1 MTTERQ
7 PLSLADAE
15 MITRTRHLGW
25 DSGTY
30 AEAQD
35 LRLAAMREGLSPQAF
50 DQDAPEYRAAIRRAH
65 LMGVAGGLVLAFV
78 CLVIGIALYDA
89 INTNWPVACDGTA
102 ALPSCAA
109 RILGALT

>member
-1 MTTERQ
+1 MTTDQ
-7 PLSLADAE
+7 KPLSLADAE
-15 MITRTRHLGW
+15 MIRRTRHLGW
-25 DSGTY
+25 DSGTC

-35 LRLAAMREGLSPQAF
+35 LRLAAMSEGLSPQAF

-65 LMGVAGGLVLAFV
+65 LVGVVAGLVLGFV

-89 INTNWPVACDGTA
+89 INTHWPVACDGTA